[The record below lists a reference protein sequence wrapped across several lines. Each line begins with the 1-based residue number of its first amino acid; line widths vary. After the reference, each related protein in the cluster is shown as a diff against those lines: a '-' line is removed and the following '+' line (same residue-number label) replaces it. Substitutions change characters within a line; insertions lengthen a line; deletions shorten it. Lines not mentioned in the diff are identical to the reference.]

1 MTHNTVQGIEATTLI
16 AYAVSCGIDG
26 LGVREALDAAV
37 AHIRAT
43 AFQGYWSA
51 KASVLERT
59 QWILDETGRHALASG
74 QVDMPRYALSVG
86 RRS

>member
-43 AFQGYWSA
+43 AVQGIGRPRRRCWNARNGSST
-51 KASVLERT
+51 K
-59 QWILDETGRHALASG
+59 LDGTRWRLT
-74 QVDMPRYALSVG
+74 
-86 RRS
+86 